1 VASPVE
7 FPPLPAWLAVLPQL
21 LARKGDADQILNLS
35 LASAAAALAADTER
49 RDSRTRLCFLLAELA
64 AQYGRRTG
72 DHEAAIPVGRARLA
86 RAAQIS
92 LPRAKRVLGF
102 LVLAGVIELT
112 PKGLRVIDWQRLC
125 KLADYDRAWVSAPLT
140 EEEAPAPAV
149 YRETTVAGDPASF
162 V

>member
-1 VASPVE
+1 MAHAE

-21 LARKGDADQILNLS
+21 LARKDDKDQLLNLS
-35 LASAAAALAADTER
+35 LASAAAALAADPER
-49 RDSRTRLCFLLAELA
+49 RDSRTRLCFLIAELA

-72 DHEAAIPVGRARLA
+72 EHEAAIPVGRARLA

-92 LPRAKRVLGF
+92 LPRVKRVLGF
-102 LVLAGVIELT
+102 LVLAGVIELS

-125 KLADYDRAWVSAPLT
+125 TLAAFDRAWVAAPLA
-140 EEEAPAPAV
+140 EERVAAPPT
-149 YRETTVAGDPASF
+149 YRETTVGGDPASF